1 MCWLHKRRR
10 NRHKDKGVRT
20 MSLMGYTE
28 KEVEEMRKALIIA
41 SLLVKHPYYE
51 DKLMKTADF
60 LDGLLVEGRI

>member
-1 MCWLHKRRR
+1 
-10 NRHKDKGVRT
+10 

-28 KEVEEMRKALIIA
+28 KEIEEMRKALIIA

>member
-28 KEVEEMRKALIIA
+28 TDVFKMMNNLHKAHALIEDEQ
-41 SLLVKHPYYE
+41 VKINLI
-51 DKLMKTADF
+51 DTATF
-60 LDGLLVEGRI
+60 LEGLLEEGRI